1 MKTDEVLLIEQSESV
16 DVTADALIVVDLQV
30 AFVTGI
36 EAVPDHTRLLTAI
49 EALIASARAAK
60 VPVIFLQNDGEP
72 GAVDEPHRPGWEL
85 HFPPLPGERVVR
97 KTADDG
103 FEGTSLNDL
112 LTTSGVQS
120 LALCGVLSEMCVAAT
135 ARAAMQRGY
144 GVILPHDGHA
154 TYDVPPG
161 PGGSEMVPAA
171 MAARAAE
178 WSLGD
183 EITILASVRDV
194 RFS

>member
-1 MKTDEVLLIEQSESV
+1 M
-16 DVTADALIVVDLQV
+16 ADALIVVDVQT
-30 AFVTGI
+30 AFVTGT
-36 EAVPDHTRLLTAI
+36 EAVPDHVPLLKAVGS
-49 EALIASARAAK
+49 LIALARMAK

-72 GAVDEPHRPGWEL
+72 GTVDEPHQPGWAL
-85 HFPPLPGERVVR
+85 HFPPLPGESVVR

-103 FEGTSLNDL
+103 FDGTSLQEL
-112 LTTSGVQS
+112 LVASGVQTV
-120 LALCGVLSEMCVAAT
+120 ALCGVLSEMCVAAT

-144 GVILPHDGHA
+144 DVVLPHDGHA

-161 PGGSEMVPAA
+161 PGGSAKVPAS

-183 EITILASVRDV
+183 GIIIPDSVANV
-194 RFS
+194 RFSKPPEQ